1 VLTAVTAEAERQGIT
16 VTSLTVDQRS
26 LESVF
31 LDITGREIRA

>member
-1 VLTAVTAEAERQGIT
+1 ITAEAARQDVL
-16 VTSLTVDQRS
+16 VTSLEVDQRS